1 MLERVRKPYAEDTD
15 AISAASALY
24 CETPSMAQQQFK
36 EECDI
41 NTICERFG
49 ITGELPVN
57 GRVATYG
64 DFAQVNDFHS
74 AMQAIRSA
82 EEAFMQLP
90 GLVRERFGQDPQ
102 RFVEFCSDSRNIEEI
117 RKLGLAP
124 PGEKPQEPAQT
135 GAGSTQNPG

>member
-15 AISAASALY
+15 AISEATALY
-24 CETPSMAQQQFK
+24 CVTPSMTQQQFK

-41 NTICERFG
+41 NTIATRFG

-57 GRVATYG
+57 GRAATFG

-74 AMQAIRSA
+74 AMQAIRAA
-82 EEAFMQLP
+82 EESFMQLP

-102 RFVEFCSDSRNIEEI
+102 RFVEFCSDPRNLEEV

-124 PGEKPQEPAQT
+124 PLPKAPEASIP
-135 GAGSTQNPG
+135 PG